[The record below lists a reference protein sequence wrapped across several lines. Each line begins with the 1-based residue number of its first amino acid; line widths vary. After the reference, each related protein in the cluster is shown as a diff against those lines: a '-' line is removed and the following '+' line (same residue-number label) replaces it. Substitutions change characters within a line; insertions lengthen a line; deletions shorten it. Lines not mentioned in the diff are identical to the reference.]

1 MNTWLDRTMPNS
13 PESALRRRKKALAT
27 LAGFAVAMT
36 SIIGIPRL
44 NDESRISQDIAIADH
59 NDEKPSAQAD
69 GDIFISAESPEQFKG
84 ELDVSS
90 ITLYDNPY
98 KEDEGPTFRSS
109 PDTGILGLSNKIV
122 TLPKSIDRLETPSG
136 INEICTEETYRTIA
150 GDVLKRCWL
159 EFSTADAID
168 SISDLNSQGQYDRV
182 LELLGTTDPNGS
194 TYVASDITSINS

>member
-1 MNTWLDRTMPNS
+1 MSMKNSDTRNSGLLGKMNTWLDRTMPNS
-13 PESALRRRKKALAT
+13 PESALRRRKKALAV
-27 LAGFAVAMT
+27 FAVAMAG
-36 SIIGIPRL
+36 IIGIPQL
-44 NDESRISQDIAIADH
+44 NDESR
-59 NDEKPSAQAD
+59 
-69 GDIFISAESPEQFKG
+69 ISAESPEQFKG